1 MGDEAPDEM
10 LRHGSAVPVDSE
22 DLKGIAL
29 LALKEA
35 AIAWAAT
42 GYGRPLVDAAADALA
57 AGVDSP
63 NLRMLA
69 GAAARFADEEAAEY
83 GPATFEELDLDIAEK
98 HSQGAYHAL
107 ARLKA

>member
-1 MGDEAPDEM
+1 MGDEATDEK

-22 DLKGIAL
+22 DQKGIAL

-35 AIAWAAT
+35 AIAWAT
-42 GYGRPLVDAAADALA
+42 GYGRPLVDAAADVLA

-98 HSQGAYHAL
+98 PFSRGVP
-107 ARLKA
+107 RSS